1 MVIAD
6 AISVLYPCCI
16 HRGKLGKPKWY
27 ENFKKKKVE
36 MCGGVSAL
44 NCLGPTFCDKV

>member
-1 MVIAD
+1 MQSQCFIPVAFTGE
-6 AISVLYPCCI
+6 SWGSLN
-16 HRGKLGKPKWY
+16 GMKTL
-27 ENFKKKKVE
+27 KKKKVE